1 MVYRNTL
8 YLNVAAKRLFKVM
21 WNPIVYINFVYLFKV
36 VSFRRSLKIS
46 LLYTTNIKNN
56 SFALHLRLLLYFELK
71 PHDLRVWPV
80 N

>member
-1 MVYRNTL
+1 
-8 YLNVAAKRLFKVM
+8 M

-71 PHDLRVWPV
+71 PHDLRVLLV
-80 N
+80 TRLIAQFSGLLIKLVYI